1 MLWIQLK
8 YFKKLSLR
16 VHAVMFTGTC
26 TVRSPAWS
34 KVQPKR
40 FQKYHLH
47 YSIFFEKWITKQHT
61 SFWNFF
67 SSNLNCLHPIRSLSL
82 TPPKKRVSKKYNWQ
96 THEQCGIL
104 LLQYYSIL
112 IVIWKSCLKRFV
124 ILHKV
129 NGLYMYIQN
138 KWFLVIYNSDLHV
151 NLNFTTADL
160 PYTLVPGLNAMHDD
174 EIQNTVT
181 VYI

>member
-1 MLWIQLK
+1 MLWIQKTVLACICSHVYRYLHCQKSCMVQSATKEIPKIPFALLNIFWKMNYPTTHFLLK
-8 YFKKLSLR
+8 
-16 VHAVMFTGTC
+16 
-26 TVRSPAWS
+26 
-34 KVQPKR
+34 
-40 FQKYHLH
+40 
-47 YSIFFEKWITKQHT
+47 
-61 SFWNFF
+61 FF
-67 SSNLNCLHPIRSLSL
+67 SSNLNCLHPIMSLSL
-82 TPPKKRVSKKYNWQ
+82 TPPKKRVSKNYNWQ
-96 THEQCGIL
+96 THEECGIL

-160 PYTLVPGLNAMHDD
+160 PYTLVPRLNAMHDD
-174 EIQNTVT
+174 EIQNTMT
-181 VYI
+181 FYI

>member
-1 MLWIQLK
+1 MDTKNCPCVYMQSCLPVLALSEVLHGPKCNQRDSKNTICTTVLNIFWKMNYPTTHFLLK
-8 YFKKLSLR
+8 
-16 VHAVMFTGTC
+16 
-26 TVRSPAWS
+26 
-34 KVQPKR
+34 
-40 FQKYHLH
+40 
-47 YSIFFEKWITKQHT
+47 
-61 SFWNFF
+61 FF
-67 SSNLNCLHPIRSLSL
+67 SSNLNCLHPIMSLSL
-82 TPPKKRVSKKYNWQ
+82 TPPKKRVSKNYNWQ
-96 THEQCGIL
+96 THEECGIL

-181 VYI
+181 FYI

>member
-1 MLWIQLK
+1 
-8 YFKKLSLR
+8 
-16 VHAVMFTGTC
+16 MFTGTC

-47 YSIFFEKWITKQHT
+47 YYLVLNIFWKMNYPTTHFLLK
-61 SFWNFF
+61 FF
-67 SSNLNCLHPIRSLSL
+67 SSNLNCLHPIMSLSL
-82 TPPKKRVSKKYNWQ
+82 TPPKKRVSKKNNWQ
-96 THEQCGIL
+96 THGQCGIL

-181 VYI
+181 FYI

>member
-1 MLWIQLK
+1 MQSCLPVLA
-8 YFKKLSLR
+8 LSEVL
-16 VHAVMFTGTC
+16 HGPKCNQKDSKNTIC
-26 TVRSPAWS
+26 TTIW
-34 KVQPKR
+34 
-40 FQKYHLH
+40 
-47 YSIFFEKWITKQHT
+47 YSIFFEKWITQQHT

-67 SSNLNCLHPIRSLSL
+67 SSNLNCLHPIMSLSL

-174 EIQNTVT
+174 EIQNTMT
-181 VYI
+181 FYI

>member
-1 MLWIQLK
+1 MLWIQLNTLK
-8 YFKKLSLR
+8 YCLACTCSHVYRYLHCQKSCMVQSATKEIPKIP
-16 VHAVMFTGTC
+16 FT
-26 TVRSPAWS
+26 
-34 KVQPKR
+34 
-40 FQKYHLH
+40 LLN
-47 YSIFFEKWITKQHT
+47 IFWKMNYPTTHFLLK
-61 SFWNFF
+61 FF
-67 SSNLNCLHPIRSLSL
+67 SSNLNCLHPIMSLSHI
-82 TPPKKRVSKKYNWQ
+82 PPKKRVSKKYNWQ
-96 THEQCGIL
+96 THEQCGIV

-181 VYI
+181 FYI